1 MENKEVEVL
10 ETQEEIKVKPKKK
23 IGKILLL
30 ILWFLI
36 TLALAGGLIY
46 LVFIKK
52 NYEVIEVTFDSSGG
66 TEVDKQLVVKGQ
78 KITEPKV
85 PVSEGYNFGGWYLG
99 EEKFDFDTIV
109 NKDVTL
115 KAKWKIM
122 EYGDS
127 FYIQCYTRDS
137 VEGVGNY
144 EMVENPK
151 VGDEMV
157 CYFGFETRAVDPV
170 AELSFELNYGEGL
183 ELLDVES
190 TDDLKDVNGKGF
202 SYEFEEPMP
211 VNEAGAY
218 IFKIIDDED
227 VDIRFGNI
235 SFVTEEGIVYK
246 SKNIRISYEMEK
258 EAEEYRMDAFVLQ
271 CYTKASVDENVRF
284 QSVEKVKKG
293 DQMVCFVGYETY
305 AEDAIGSLSYTFEY
319 GSGLKLLETNLPD
332 GIIEDN
338 VHSFE
343 YEPTP
348 VGDIAEYTFEVT
360 DDTNLD
366 NLYISLKDIR
376 FKTKKKEN
384 YTNVDNTINFQI
396 N

>member
-1 MENKEVEVL
+1 MKNEEVEIK
-10 ETQEEIKVKPKKK
+10 EIKKSKNRV
-23 IGKILLL
+23 LL
-30 ILWFLI
+30 ILWFLL
-36 TLALAGGLIY
+36 TLALIAGLVY
-46 LVFIKK
+46 CVFIRE

-66 TEVDKQLVVKGQ
+66 SEIDKQLVIKGE

-85 PVSEGYNFGGWYLG
+85 PVSEGYSFGGWYLN
-99 EEKFDFDTIV
+99 EEEFDFNTIV
-109 NKDVTL
+109 NDDVTL

-127 FYIQCYTRDS
+127 FDIQCYTRES
-137 VEGVGNY
+137 VEENNFVF
-144 EMVENPK
+144 VENPK
-151 VGDEMV
+151 IGDEMI

-170 AELSFELNYGEGL
+170 AELSFELNYGDGL

-190 TDDLKDVNGKGF
+190 YEGIKDISGKKF
-202 SYEFEEPMP
+202 SYEYEEPLP

-218 IFKIIDDED
+218 TFKVIDDDD
-227 VDIRFGNI
+227 VSIRFGNI

-258 EAEEYRMDAFVLQ
+258 EEKEYSVEAFNLQ
-271 CYTKASVDENVRF
+271 CYTKESVDENVNF

-293 DQMVCFVGYETY
+293 DQMVCFAGYETY
-305 AEDAIGSLSYTFEY
+305 ADDPIASLNYTFEY
-319 GSGLKLLETNLPD
+319 GSGLKLLETKLND

-343 YEPTP
+343 FEPTS

-360 DDTNLD
+360 DDTNID
-366 NLYISLKDIR
+366 NLYIELKNIK
-376 FKTKKKEN
+376 FKTEKKDN
-384 YTNVDNTINFQI
+384 YTNADYILKFQI